1 MNKRIQK
8 QNYIYNLLV
17 VAPRIFEASYRT
29 TTVGIAPYCLNAAT
43 AHWIKTILFCYKMSK
58 IAPFLSLLTLFRV
71 SRDSKI
77 QKPSVDNFIN
87 DFWTLTFQSFFNSGS
102 FKIKVALILFL
113 LELAFFAEFCRQF
126 HQNTRFVKK
135 IESTDMNLYLI

>member
-1 MNKRIQK
+1 MHPTILKMNKRRQK

-43 AHWIKTILFCYKMSK
+43 AHWIKTTLFCFKMS
-58 IAPFLSLLTLFRV
+58 IILSLLPLFRV

-77 QKPSVDNFIN
+77 QKPSVDNFMN
-87 DFWTLTFQSFFNSGS
+87 DFWKLTFQSFFNSAI
-102 FKIKVALILFL
+102 FKSEVALSLFL
-113 LELAFFAEFCRQF
+113 IELDFNKT
-126 HQNTRFVKK
+126 QN
-135 IESTDMNLYLI
+135 L